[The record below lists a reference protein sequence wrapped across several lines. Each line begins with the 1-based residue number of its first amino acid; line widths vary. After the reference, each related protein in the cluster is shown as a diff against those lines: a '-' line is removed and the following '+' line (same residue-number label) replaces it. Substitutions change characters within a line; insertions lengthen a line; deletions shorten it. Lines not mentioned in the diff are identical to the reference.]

1 MDKTAILFFA
11 LSPQQEAL
19 KKRFFKNNFVAKKT
33 ALLLWEYHHHL
44 IVQSGK
50 PFFWYNENNQQGH
63 SFGERIYNALRE
75 VFDKGFTKIM
85 VLPADIPA
93 INKQK
98 LSWYLQKLEKTDAVF
113 APDYRG
119 GLAFFG
125 ISGAVF
131 ENTDLRKLPWRTKGL
146 CLAFIGLLKT
156 HSFRFFAYSK
166 LHDIN
171 NGKDLIR
178 LTVARLL
185 PRLIIIYIE
194 SFILRWIPFS
204 KIFSGIRYI
213 LQYLKHRA
221 PPNTALT

>member
-19 KKRFFKNNFVAKKT
+19 KKRFFHNNFIAKKT

-50 PFFWYNENNQQGH
+50 PFFWYNEKNQQGRD
-63 SFGERIYNALRE
+63 FGERMYNALKE
-75 VFDKGFTKIM
+75 VFDKGYTKVM
-85 VLPADIPA
+85 VLPADIPG

-113 APDYRG
+113 APDHRG

-125 ISGAVF
+125 LSAAVF
-131 ENTDLRKLPWRTKGL
+131 ENTHLRELPWGSKKL
-146 CLAFIGLLKT
+146 CSAFIDLLKT
-156 HSFRFFAYSK
+156 HSYRFFAYSK

-178 LTVARLL
+178 LTIARLL

-194 SFILRWIPFS
+194 SLILRWIPFG
-204 KIFSGIRYI
+204 KIYSGIRYMVRY
-213 LQYLKHRA
+213 LQHRA
-221 PPNTALT
+221 PPKIAFT